1 MLAKPK
7 SSNLKY
13 EIVELLEDGKDCVL
27 QSGNL
32 SETFLLA
39 LQASDTFELKNP
51 SGKLTIYSKEDTI
64 MSLAQGKL
72 IIEVIKR
79 SVV

>member
-1 MLAKPK
+1 MLTKPK
-7 SSNLKY
+7 LSNLQY
-13 EIVELLEDGKDCVL
+13 EIVELLEDCKDCVL

-39 LQASDTFELKNP
+39 LQASDTFELKSP
-51 SGKLTIYSKEDTI
+51 SGKLALYSKEDTI

-72 IIEVIKR
+72 IIQVINR
-79 SVV
+79 DVV